1 LIVGIHGDEG
11 CYVTVDAAVLLD
23 VSAQRFLQVLS
34 KLVIPVSAKRIKCNN
49 RVREIFVFKLA

>member
-1 LIVGIHGDEG
+1 MP
-11 CYVTVDAAVLLD
+11 TVDAAVLLD